1 MPKNEVTKLNEMYKR
16 IEDLCKANGV
26 NMTAMCREAGVPR
39 SNLSD
44 LKYGRTNA
52 LATVNLDR
60 IAKFF
65 DVSMDYLLGN
75 SERLHTGDEDL
86 LSAETLA
93 SLAGE
98 ENKKPA
104 DQKAS
109 GLRGTGYE
117 LLNDENRAVID
128 ALIEKLYRSQFG
140 E

>member
-1 MPKNEVTKLNEMYKR
+1 MSELYKR
-16 IEDLCKANGV
+16 IEELCKDKGV
-26 NMTAMCREAGVPR
+26 TITDMCRASGAPR
-39 SNLSD
+39 GSLSD
-44 LKYGRTNA
+44 LKMGRTSGLNSNT
-52 LATVNLDR
+52 LSKIATY
-60 IAKFF
+60 FG
-65 DVSMDYLLGN
+65 VSVDYLLGKA
-75 SERLHTGDEDL
+75 ERLFTGDEDL

-128 ALIEKLYRSQFG
+128 ALIEKLYRSQSG

>member
-1 MPKNEVTKLNEMYKR
+1 MNELYKR
-16 IEDLCKANGV
+16 IEDLCKTNKI
-26 NMTAMCREAGVPR
+26 TITDMCRASGAPR
-39 SNLSD
+39 GSLSD
-44 LKYGRTNA
+44 LKMGRTNGLNA
-52 LATVNLDR
+52 NTLSK
-60 IAKFF
+60 IADYFG
-65 DVSMDYLLGN
+65 VSVDQLLGKAG
-75 SERLHTGDEDL
+75 RLYTGDEDL
-86 LSAETLA
+86 LSDETLA
-93 SLAGE
+93 SLANE